1 MTYVQPLFFLFHS
14 FTTHY
19 ILFTM
24 FAKETY
30 QSRRKRLKTAVGSG
44 VILLPGN
51 EESSMNY
58 TDNLYHFRQ
67 DSCFL
72 YFTGIDRPSLY
83 LVIDIDNNHETIFGN
98 EATMDD
104 IVWTGATVSIQSQ
117 AAAAGI
123 TTTEPVSKLT
133 DLLIQYVKQKRTV
146 HFLPPYRA
154 DTAIK
159 LSEWLNI
166 SYAAVKQ
173 QSSVTLIKAI
183 IVQRAVKSEEEIT
196 EIEKAIDITADMQLK
211 AMQLS
216 RAGIT
221 EYQLAGQLE
230 GVAVSGGGHL
240 AFPTILTVNGQYL
253 HNHAGS
259 NILQNNQLLLCDC
272 GAEAAS
278 HYAGDLTRTS
288 SVSGRFSTLQKEVY
302 NIVLK
307 AQQAAIDAAQPG
319 KKFIAIHLLACEK
332 LTEGLQQLGLM
343 KGDSKEAVAAGAH
356 TLFFQCGLGH
366 MLGLDVHDMEN
377 LGEQYVG
384 YTDDLKKST
393 EFGLKSLRMA
403 RTLEPGFVVTVEPG
417 LYFIPELMDMWQSE
431 NKHSAFI
438 NYDALGKFR
447 NFGGIRIED
456 DILITPTGNRVLG
469 KPLAKTT
476 QEIEAL
482 CG

>member
-1 MTYVQPLFFLFHS
+1 M
-14 FTTHY
+14 FT
-19 ILFTM
+19 
-24 FAKETY
+24 KEIY
-30 QSRRKRLKTAVGSG
+30 QARREKLKQTIGSG
-44 VILLPGN
+44 VILLTGN

-83 LVIDIDNNHETIFGN
+83 LVIDIDNNNETIFGN
-98 EATMDD
+98 EATIDD
-104 IVWTGATVSIQSQ
+104 IVWTGATVTIQSQ
-117 AAAAGI
+117 AEGCGI
-123 TTTEPVSKLT
+123 TIVEPVSKLAN
-133 DLLIQYVKQKRTV
+133 LLIRYAKEKRV
-146 HFLPPYRA
+146 IHFLPPYRA
-154 DTAIK
+154 ETAIK
-159 LSEWLNI
+159 LSEWLSI
-166 SYAAVKQ
+166 PYASLKEQA
-173 QSSVTLIKAI
+173 SIALIKAI
-183 IVQRAVKSEEEIT
+183 IAQRAVKSEEEIA

-216 RAGIT
+216 REGIT
-221 EYQLAGQLE
+221 EYKVAGQLE
-230 GVAVSGGGHL
+230 GVAISSGGHL
-240 AFPTILTVNGQYL
+240 AFPTILTINGQYL
-253 HNHAGS
+253 HNHAGN
-259 NILQNNQLLLCDC
+259 NILQAGQLLLCDC

-288 SVSGRFSTLQKEVY
+288 PVSGRFSTLQKEVY

-307 AQQAAIDAAQPG
+307 AQQAAIDASLPG
-319 KKFIAIHLLACEK
+319 KKFIDIHLLACEK
-332 LTEGLQQLGLM
+332 LTEGLQHLGLM
-343 KGDSKEAVAAGAH
+343 KGDAKEAVAAGAH

-403 RTLEPGFVVTVEPG
+403 RALEPGFVITVEPG
-417 LYFIPELMDMWQSE
+417 LYFIPELMDMWKSE

-438 NYDALGKFR
+438 NYDALDKFR
-447 NFGGIRIED
+447 NFGGVRIED
-456 DILITPTGNRVLG
+456 DILVRSTGNRVLG

>member
-1 MTYVQPLFFLFHS
+1 
-14 FTTHY
+14 
-19 ILFTM
+19 M

-30 QSRRKRLKTAVGSG
+30 QSRRKELKAAVTSG
-44 VILLPGN
+44 VILLTGN

-83 LVIDIDNNHETIFGN
+83 LVIDIDNNKETIFGN

-104 IVWTGATVSIQSQ
+104 IVWTGATITIQSQ
-117 AAAAGI
+117 SAASGI
-123 TTTEPVSKLT
+123 TTVEPVNRLASFLEQCT
-133 DLLIQYVKQKRTV
+133 KQKRAI
-146 HFLPPYRA
+146 HFLPPYRTE
-154 DTAIK
+154 TAVK
-159 LSEWLNI
+159 LSEWLNVPYTSI
-166 SYAAVKQ
+166 QQ
-173 QSSVTLIKAI
+173 QSSLSLIKAVI
-183 IVQRAVKSEEEIT
+183 TQRAVKSELEIA

-216 RAGIT
+216 RAGVT
-221 EYQLAGQLE
+221 EYQLAGALQ
-230 GVAVSGGGHL
+230 GIAVSGGGNL

-259 NILQNNQLLLCDC
+259 TILQNGQLMLCDC

-288 SVSGRFSTLQKEVY
+288 PVSGRFSTLQKEVY

-307 AQQAAIDAAQPG
+307 AQQAAIDVAKPG
-319 KKFIAIHLLACEK
+319 KKFIDVHLLACEK
-332 LTEGLQQLGLM
+332 LTDGLKLLGLM
-343 KGDSKEAVAAGAH
+343 KGDSKEAIAAGAH

-403 RTLEPGFVVTVEPG
+403 RVLEPGFVVTVEPG
-417 LYFIPELMDMWQSE
+417 LYFIPELMDIWQAE
-431 NKHSAFI
+431 NKHTHFI
-438 NYDALGKFR
+438 NYDALHNFR

-456 DILITPTGNRVLG
+456 DIVITNMGNRILG